1 MAVPDTDECGRE
13 IQQVSIEPTDEGF
26 IPAVIA
32 VQRDLPIYW
41 NIGNR
46 MTDAEAGTEWLAFH
60 DSTRFLIG
68 HGENLW
74 NFYPSESFDGSTGDH
89 RFSCY
94 VKVVDDLSAVD
105 EAAIRKEVS
114 GDEPFMYPPETFE
127 SSGMSCCG

>member
-1 MAVPDTDECGRE
+1 MP
-13 IQQVSIEPTDEGF
+13 
-26 IPAVIA
+26 
-32 VQRDLPIYW
+32 
-41 NIGNR
+41 
-46 MTDAEAGTEWLAFH
+46 DAETGTEWLAFH